1 MIHGVY
7 LRNKP
12 KALWHLISVSVSAE
26 VATKDRDAALKAAI
40 QGGNDEAQAAIQ
52 TFDSIWFLPES
63 VKEIKETSKLLYN

>member
-40 QGGNDEAQAAIQ
+40 QGGNIGAQAAIQ
-52 TFDSIWFLPES
+52 TFDSVWFLPES
-63 VKEIKETSKLLYN
+63 VKEIKESGKLLYN